1 MADVLTDLAAQIGD
15 KIALIDDRPGGRIV
29 KWTFAELEAT
39 SNRLARV
46 LLDLGVKPKDR
57 IVSCGQNSCWLVAM
71 TNAVRK
77 IGAVGVPLNYRLTPD
92 EATYV
97 VDNSD
102 AVVVFADAEF
112 AEFFSKIRSETPKV
126 RETLIFD
133 GAPASGQTRLEPLLE
148 KQSAAAV
155 ELDGPPLEPMT
166 MIYT

>member
-15 KIALIDDRPGGRIV
+15 KIALIDDRPGGPIV

-39 SNRLARV
+39 ANKLARV
-46 LLDLGVKPKDR
+46 LLDLKVQPKDR
-57 IVSCGQNSCWLVAM
+57 VVSCGQNSCWLVAM

-77 IGAVGVPLNYRLTPD
+77 IGAVGVPLNYRLTAD

-112 AEFFSKIRSETPKV
+112 ADFFAKIRPDTPKV
-126 RETLIFD
+126 LQTLVFY
-133 GAPASGQTRLEPLLE
+133 GAPMAGQKRVEPLLE
-148 KQSAAAV
+148 
-155 ELDGPPLEPMT
+155 
-166 MIYT
+166 